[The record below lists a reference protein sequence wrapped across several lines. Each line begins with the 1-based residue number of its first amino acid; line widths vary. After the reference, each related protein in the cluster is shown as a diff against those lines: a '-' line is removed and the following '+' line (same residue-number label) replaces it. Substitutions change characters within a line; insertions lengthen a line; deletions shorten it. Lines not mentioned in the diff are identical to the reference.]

1 LDNVTYQQS
10 ITNDPY
16 KIIQLLYRHL
26 LKNLKKMKKYISL
39 INDMEIDFSN
49 ESKMALRNDYENE
62 LTKISQVSNEIILEL
77 ISTLKATDSESEEF
91 VKYLA
96 GLYLHQLKELNLTYV
111 EMTEYRIDN
120 IYNFFQECNEAWG
133 IIIEER
139 EKGSNK

>member
-1 LDNVTYQQS
+1 MENVTYQQS
-10 ITNDPY
+10 VTNDPY

-39 INDMEIDFSN
+39 INDIELDFEDQHTLSIRN
-49 ESKMALRNDYENE
+49 EYENE

-77 ISTLKATDSESEEF
+77 ISTLKSTDSESEDF
-91 VKYLA
+91 VKYLS

-120 IYNFFQECNEAWG
+120 IYNFFQECNEAWN
-133 IIIEER
+133 IIIE
-139 EKGSNK
+139 NKENGTL